1 MSMDLDLVLSR
12 LPDLVLSLNARN
24 EVVLE
29 RNGRSHV
36 CGPHALRL
44 LEVFALP
51 KRVSEA
57 LEILKPSL
65 SGTQDWLLV
74 LRTIQQLKD
83 IGVLAGEGDGE
94 SAAPFDQA
102 SVHIAMLDDQ
112 GRTKAFIDAINLTV
126 KAGAVVVD
134 IGTGTGVLA
143 AAAARAGAKTVYAIE
158 AGAIRRV
165 AQGLFQ
171 QNGLAEK
178 VKLTAGWSTQTEL
191 PGPADVIVGELLG
204 NDPFGEDVVEIFR
217 DAVRRMLK
225 PGGKV
230 LPEQVESWGV
240 LVQVPSEVAGKHR
253 FETTTLQRWQESYGF
268 DFSPL
273 MAENPASVFT
283 VSPQTASAWK
293 FLSAPFSVSRA
304 DLLNGEE
311 VSCSEQIEVTVSAD
325 GLVNGV
331 LFFFTARLCE
341 GIQISTDPQAVG
353 SDCHWRNV
361 VRLFGA
367 EQKVSKGDAVG
378 LDCQGGYRKAI
389 LLPCS
394 QT

>member
-1 MSMDLDLVLSR
+1 
-12 LPDLVLSLNARN
+12 
-24 EVVLE
+24 
-29 RNGRSHV
+29 
-36 CGPHALRL
+36 LRL

-57 LEILKPSL
+57 LDILKPSFA
-65 SGTQDWLLV
+65 GTQDWLLA
-74 LRTIQQLKD
+74 LRTIQQLKE
-83 IGVLAGEGDGE
+83 IGVLVGEGDGE

-112 GRTKAFIDAINLTV
+112 GRTRAFIEALNLTV
-126 KAGAVVVD
+126 KAGDTVVD
-134 IGTGTGVLA
+134 IGTGSGVLA

-158 AGAIRRV
+158 AGAIRRT

-171 QNGLAEK
+171 QNGLADR
-178 VKLTAGWSTQTEL
+178 VKLIAGWSTQAEL
-191 PGPADVIVGELLG
+191 PEPVDVIVGELLG

-230 LPEQVESWGV
+230 VPEQVESWGV
-240 LVQVPSEVAGKHR
+240 LMQLPPEVASKHR
-253 FETTTLQRWQESYGF
+253 FETTALKRWQEAYGF

-273 MAENPASVFT
+273 MAEHPASVFT
-283 VSPQTASAWK
+283 VSPQTAGAWK

-304 DLLNGEE
+304 DLLSGEE
-311 VSCSEQIEVTVSAD
+311 VGCAEQIEVTASAD

-341 GIQISTDPQAVG
+341 GIQITTDPQAAG

-361 VRLFGA
+361 VRLFAA
-367 EQKVSKGDAVG
+367 EQKVCKGDPVG
-378 LDCQGGYRKAI
+378 LDCKGGYRKAI

>member
-1 MSMDLDLVLSR
+1 MSMDLDCVLGR
-12 LPDLVLSLNARN
+12 LPDLAFSLNARN

-29 RNGRSHV
+29 RDGQCHV

-44 LEVFALP
+44 LEVFAVP

-57 LEILKPSL
+57 LDVLKPSFP
-65 SGTQDWLLV
+65 GTQDWLLA
-74 LRTIQQLKD
+74 LRTIQQLKE
-83 IGVLAGEGDGE
+83 IGVLVGEGGSE
-94 SAAPFDQA
+94 SEAPFDQA
-102 SVHIAMLDDQ
+102 SIHIAMLDDL

-126 KAGAVVVD
+126 KAGDVVVD
-134 IGTGTGVLA
+134 IGTGSGVLA

-158 AGAIRRV
+158 AGAIRRT

-171 QNGLAEK
+171 QNGFADK

-191 PGPADVIVGELLG
+191 PEPVDVIVGELLG

-225 PGGKV
+225 PGGRV

-240 LVQVPSEVAGKHR
+240 LVQIPPEVAGKHR
-253 FETTTLQRWQESYGF
+253 FETATLQRWQEAYGF

-273 MAENPASVFT
+273 MAENPASIFT
-283 VSPQTASAWK
+283 VSPQTAGAWR

-311 VSCSEQIEVTVSAD
+311 VSCAEQLEVTASVD

-341 GIQISTDPQAVG
+341 GIEISTNPLAAG

-361 VRLFGA
+361 VRLFA
-367 EQKVSKGDAVG
+367 VEQKVCQGDAVG
-378 LDCQGGYRKAI
+378 LDGKSGYRKAT
-389 LLPCS
+389 LRS
-394 QT
+394 RS